1 MKAIMRTR
9 DPAEVET
16 EAGSEVE
23 IEDETD
29 TPRRGTGSHR
39 EAAAADRLPSVGDL
53 ESPRS
58 KLIYLYL
65 LVGGEATANELRSTL
80 DVTGLSLYPTLD
92 VLCDRGLVERVGE
105 HYRPAA

>member
-1 MKAIMRTR
+1 MRTR

-16 EAGSEVE
+16 EAGA
-23 IEDETD
+23 DAETD
-29 TPRRGTGSHR
+29 GPRRGTGSHQVGP
-39 EAAAADRLPSVGDL
+39 AADRLPSVGDL
-53 ESPRS
+53 ESPRT

-105 HYRPAA
+105 HYRPAG

>member
-1 MKAIMRTR
+1 MKTIMRTR
-9 DPAEVET
+9 DPVEVET
-16 EAGSEVE
+16 EAEVE
-23 IEDETD
+23 AETD
-29 TPRRGTGSHR
+29 APPRGTGSHL
-39 EAAAADRLPSVGDL
+39 EGAAFHRLPSVGDL

-105 HYRPAA
+105 HYRPAG